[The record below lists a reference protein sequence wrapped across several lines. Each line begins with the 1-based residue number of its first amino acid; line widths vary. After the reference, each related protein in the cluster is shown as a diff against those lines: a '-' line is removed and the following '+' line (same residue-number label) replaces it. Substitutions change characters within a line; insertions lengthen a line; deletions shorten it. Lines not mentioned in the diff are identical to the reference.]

1 MFNLFERFP
10 WIESS
15 TDILGNTL
23 KYEIYKDSSLIMS
36 KFIFFDYF
44 SYENYFIV
52 RINLMLTFK
61 GTTGNCK
68 S

>member
-1 MFNLFERFP
+1 VFNLFERFP